1 LGNLI
6 TRKRHG
12 CLLALAVPAPI
23 WDYNRKKETV
33 AQKLY
38 FYNGP
43 PAVINISL
51 SLSLSFHL
59 YSQRKTLLSL
69 PKTIKEL
76 RWKSKMIKCQ

>member
-23 WDYNRKKETV
+23 WDHNRKKETV

-51 SLSLSFHL
+51 SLSLSHSISTHKEKPF
-59 YSQRKTLLSL
+59 SPF
-69 PKTIKEL
+69 PKP
-76 RWKSKMIKCQ
+76 